1 MEDDLEYFITFPTP
15 MPKEIQRRNASGKE
29 DEDEDFVF
37 VNGANG
43 DKEPVVFLLGWL
55 GAQDQHL
62 AKYCTIYNQRG
73 CITIRYTSP
82 SSYVFFRPAVK
93 LMPIARKLLSL
104 LRDMSLDDHPVF
116 FHMFSNNGSVLYYYL
131 TQAMAE
137 PTAPHITVKGCIFD
151 STPAPRRIFSGVRAM
166 YEVTPGSV
174 WMKLCVSLGMML
186 YLLGWKVLSISWTI
200 ISGKLPINP
209 PWTLVE
215 DSSRSPQLFLY
226 SRADKLISFQD
237 VELFMSERQRVGVP
251 VVAKCWPDS
260 PHVQHYRVYP
270 EEYREVVYSFLTQC
284 LSQEGVIL
292 SQPQLAAAATAAA
305 SPTFEGETKTKS
317 D

>member
-1 MEDDLEYFITFPTP
+1 MAAGDEG
-15 MPKEIQRRNASGKE
+15 KRASSPPHLPFLLLLLLLQEGTRPRQGWKTT
-29 DEDEDFVF
+29 
-37 VNGANG
+37 NG

-73 CITIRYTSP
+73 CITIPYTSP

-137 PTAPHITVKGCIFD
+137 PAAPRITVKGCVFD
-151 STPAPRRIFSGVRAM
+151 STPAPRRIISGVRAM

-174 WMKLCVSLGMML
+174 WMKLCG
-186 YLLGWKVLSISWTI
+186 
-200 ISGKLPINP
+200 
-209 PWTLVE
+209 
-215 DSSRSPQLFLY
+215 
-226 SRADKLISFQD
+226 
-237 VELFMSERQRVGVP
+237 
-251 VVAKCWPDS
+251 
-260 PHVQHYRVYP
+260 
-270 EEYREVVYSFLTQC
+270 
-284 LSQEGVIL
+284 
-292 SQPQLAAAATAAA
+292 
-305 SPTFEGETKTKS
+305 
-317 D
+317 